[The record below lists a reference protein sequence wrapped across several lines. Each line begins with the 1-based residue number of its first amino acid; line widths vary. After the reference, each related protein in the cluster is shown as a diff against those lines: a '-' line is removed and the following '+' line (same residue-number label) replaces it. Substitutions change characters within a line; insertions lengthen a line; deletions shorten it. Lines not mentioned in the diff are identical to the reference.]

1 MSFDK
6 NDENETKI
14 LSDVKMSSG
23 RRGLLRNI
31 GMGAALAGVTSMGL
45 PRKAEAAEVA
55 GVTDTDILNFALNL
69 EYLEAEYYLMAVYGK
84 GLPKTDI
91 TGAGQIGAVSG
102 GEKVNFNN
110 ALMREYASEIAVD
123 EFNHVK
129 FLRSALGSSAV
140 ARPKIDLNSSFTAL
154 AQAAGL
160 ITSGEKFNPF
170 LNEQNFLLGA
180 FIFEDVG
187 VTAYNGALALISD
200 KGYLTAASSIMAVEA
215 YHASEI
221 RTRLL
226 QAGQAAAVNK
236 ISALRAMLSAAV
248 SPGTGD
254 DQGISLNGKVNIV
267 PADGNS
273 LAFARTTGQV
283 LNIVYGG
290 GASSDYLFYPNK
302 MNGAIS

>member
-1 MSFDK
+1 
-6 NDENETKI
+6 
-14 LSDVKMSSG
+14 
-23 RRGLLRNI
+23 
-31 GMGAALAGVTSMGL
+31 
-45 PRKAEAAEVA
+45 
-55 GVTDTDILNFALNL
+55 
-69 EYLEAEYYLMAVYGK
+69 
-84 GLPKTDI
+84 
-91 TGAGQIGAVSG
+91 
-102 GEKVNFNN
+102 VNFNN

-254 DQGISLNGKVNIV
+254 DQGISLNGKVKIRYHPALRDASRRTSFLKKRSKKLFSIWHCAYGNIRFLT
-267 PADGNS
+267 PTEKS
-273 LAFARTTGQV
+273 FLV
-283 LNIVYGG
+283 LFFKKEHPC
-290 GASSDYLFYPNK
+290 LP
-302 MNGAIS
+302 MR